1 MSYKDISVHNL
12 GDSGAY
18 GLIPEDFYLRK
29 IEQSALKEDPYVIE
43 DHMRKLLVDFRPDDP
58 FLASDDPRDP
68 SDRGSGPHSTQF
80 LNLRHYGVFGEE
92 ADPYLPDG
100 TFLDFEFTEKDPRGI
115 ATGPDMRKHM
125 EQQYARSAFIKF
137 SNDEDWSIPETG
149 INPVKM
155 VENIKSGM
163 YQYKDRYKNFNES
176 QDSWH
181 NGGTVQTG
189 RVHNSTINN
198 VTTDGTIKDLTDTS
212 QINRRDAVS
221 MLSNDP
227 TIAFRQSVP
236 DHRFKIAHY
245 GFTRVNQDKNYQNW
259 SNNRGS
265 TFLDHANM
273 AMVNGELVNKSLARL
288 ILDLQGQRK
297 IREQVVQGDRFNDSA
312 VNQAARKRIDTADV
326 YKALQIGGM
335 VSASASA
342 NEAFT
347 DKRVHRYNVLPK
359 CDQRETS
366 KLVEHNHFVADAI
379 VQAVKRIKG
388 RSEADLLDLREYVH
402 TSSPEANPS
411 QTSVNKHL
419 SKHSATANQTRSAV
433 DTRYI
438 EQQRTSM
445 NYSGAKPMSNRN
457 ALSNAATEQYG
468 SISLNTI
475 DRQGR
480 RTNSTNKSVVNNEYE
495 QDLNKLDFGTFDK
508 ATKERP
514 KYGRNSQYAMDN
526 SGLEDSE
533 QVKEIEGYNFRLN

>member
-1 MSYKDISVHNL
+1 MSYKDISTHNL

-18 GLIPEDFYLRK
+18 GLIPEDYYLRK
-29 IEQSALKEDPYVIE
+29 IQQSALPEDPYMIE

-68 SDRGSGPHSTQF
+68 ADRGSGPHSTQF

-100 TFLDFEFTEKDPRGI
+100 TFLDYEFTERDPRGF

-137 SNDEDWSIPETG
+137 YNDSDYSVPETG

-155 VENIKSGM
+155 VENIKAGH
-163 YQYKDRYKNFNES
+163 YQFKDRYKNFDES
-176 QDSWH
+176 MDSWH

-189 RVHNSTINN
+189 RTHGSTITN
-198 VTTDGTIKDLTDTS
+198 VTTDGTIKDLADAP
-212 QINRRDAVS
+212 QLNRRDPTS

-236 DHRFKIAHY
+236 DHRFKTAHY

-273 AMVNGELVNKSLARL
+273 ATINGELVNKSLARL

-297 IREQVVQGDRFNDSA
+297 IREQVVQGGAFNDSA
-312 VNQAARKRIDTADV
+312 VNQVARKRVDAADV
-326 YKALQIGGM
+326 YKALQIGGL
-335 VSASASA
+335 VSAGPSA

-347 DKRVHRYNVLPK
+347 DKRVHRYNILPK

-366 KLVEHNHFVADAI
+366 KLVEHNHYITDVI
-379 VQAVKRIKG
+379 VQSVKRIKG
-388 RSEADLLDLREYVH
+388 RSEADLLDLREYIH
-402 TSSPEANPS
+402 ASAPEADPS
-411 QTSVNKHL
+411 VCGANRRLGQHA
-419 SKHSATANQTRSAV
+419 ATANQTRSAL

-438 EQQRTSM
+438 EAQRTTA
-445 NYSGAKPMSNRN
+445 NYSHAKPLKNRN
-457 ALSNAATEQYG
+457 ALVNADTEQYG
-468 SISLNTI
+468 GVSALTI
-475 DRQGR
+475 DRAGR
-480 RTNSTNKSVVNNEYE
+480 RSGAAIKATNSNEYE
-495 QDLNKLDFGTFDK
+495 QDLSRLDFGTFDHAQK
-508 ATKERP
+508 NAP
-514 KYGRNSQYAMDN
+514 SYGRNSQFAMDN

-533 QVKEIEGYNFRLN
+533 QVREIEGYNFRLS